1 MVNAQTIPRSGD
13 RVAVDWGFDTIE
25 GVVDSV
31 YSSGLG
37 VRVTVTVPVLGPLG
51 EELDHMTVTLPADSI
66 HQL

>member
-1 MVNAQTIPRSGD
+1 VNVLTPPLSGD
-13 RVAVDWGFDTIE
+13 RVSVDWGFDTIE
-25 GVVDSV
+25 GIVDSV

-51 EELDHMTVTLPADSI
+51 EELDHMTVTLPADSV